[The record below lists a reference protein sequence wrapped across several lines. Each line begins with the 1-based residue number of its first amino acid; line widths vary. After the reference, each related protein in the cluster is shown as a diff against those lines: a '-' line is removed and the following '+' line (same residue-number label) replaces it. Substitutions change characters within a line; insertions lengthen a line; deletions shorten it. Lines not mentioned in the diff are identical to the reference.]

1 MESKNPIQVSERIFH
16 TIEYLAQ
23 SGPTGLQDL
32 SNELGLNKSTVHRI
46 LNSLICMDYVRQD
59 TETLKYSL
67 SFKFCRISNQILS
80 QNSMIDIARPY
91 IKQLAE
97 RSGET
102 VHQIGRAHV

>member
-46 LNSLICMDYVRQD
+46 LNSLICIGFSTV
-59 TETLKYSL
+59 S
-67 SFKFCRISNQILS
+67 
-80 QNSMIDIARPY
+80 SMKNCSKA
-91 IKQLAE
+91 LL
-97 RSGET
+97 
-102 VHQIGRAHV
+102 